1 MYMTLSAEYWEDRY
15 QRHNEPWDIG
25 EPAPPLVSFFESDAA
40 PQSGIM
46 AVPGCGKGHEALYCA
61 QKGFTVYGFD
71 FAPSAITNAT
81 GRVLTEGVNATF
93 LERDVFTLPEEFPGH
108 FDYVLEHTCFCAID
122 PEQRAEYVQVIHQIL
137 KPKGALIA
145 LFFTHSRPGGPP
157 FGTNLEELE
166 RLFDPYFTVQSLEK
180 PSNST
185 EGRENDELLAH
196 LIKI

>member
-1 MYMTLSAEYWEDRY
+1 MTLSAEYWEDRY
-15 QRHNEPWDIG
+15 QQHNEPWDIG
-25 EPAPPLVSFFESDAA
+25 EPAPPLVSFFESMAA
-40 PQSGIM
+40 PHAGIM

-71 FAPSAITNAT
+71 FAPSAITSAT
-81 GRVLTEGVNATF
+81 GRVLAEGVNATF
-93 LERDVFTLPEEFPGH
+93 LERDVFTLAEEFPGH

-122 PEQRAEYVQVIHQIL
+122 PEQRAAYVQVIHQIL

-145 LFFTHSRPGGPP
+145 LFFAHSRPSGPP

-180 PSNST
+180 PSNSIA
-185 EGRENDELLAH
+185 GRENDELLAH

>member
-1 MYMTLSAEYWEDRY
+1 MNLSAEYWENRY
-15 QRHNEPWDIG
+15 QQRNEPWDIG
-25 EPAPPLVSFFESDAA
+25 KPAPPLVSFFESTDA
-40 PQSGIM
+40 PYPGIM

-81 GRVLTEGVNATF
+81 GRALTEGINATF
-93 LERDVFTLPEEFPGH
+93 LERDIFSLGEEFPGH
-108 FDYVLEHTCFCAID
+108 FDYVLEHTCFCAIN

-145 LFFTHSRPGGPP
+145 LFFTHSRPDGPP
-157 FGTNLEELE
+157 FGINLEELE
-166 RLFDPYFTVQSLEK
+166 CLFDPYFTVQFLEE
-180 PSNST
+180 PNNSIA
-185 EGRENDELLAH
+185 GRENDELLAY